1 MHAAMRRMKC
11 APGKAPEVARLI
23 EAEYIPQLTEVDGVV
38 SYPLIH
44 LGGDEVASL
53 GVFTSEQS
61 AVKANELAM
70 AWAKA
75 RLQAFGA
82 ASLEALDGEVL
93 LQSIFA
99 S

>member
-1 MHAAMRRMKC
+1 MRLC
-11 APGKAPEVARLI
+11 
-23 EAEYIPQLTEVDGVV
+23 
-38 SYPLIH
+38 
-44 LGGDEVASL
+44 GGDEVASL

-61 AVKANELAM
+61 AVKASELAM

-75 RLQAFGA
+75 RLSALGA
-82 ASLEALDGEVL
+82 APLEALDDEVL